1 MHTALIAPS
10 TYIQGRGVVA
20 ELGRLVQP
28 LGDRA
33 LVMADDVVWK
43 LVGQTVTASL
53 QQANIH
59 MIHQPFGGETSGREI
74 ERNRQIGQ
82 QGQVQ
87 MVIGLGGGK
96 VIDAAKAVGA
106 QLQSNWVIVPTIAST
121 DAPTSRLSVIYSDAG
136 IFERYAFHTKNPDLV
151 LVDTAVIAQ
160 APARFL
166 AAGIGDGLSTWV
178 EAQANLASRKP
189 AMSGGVA
196 TRAAA
201 TIAQLCWETLFGYGE
216 AALLAVEQHVV
227 TPAVEAIVEA
237 NTLLSGLGFESCGLA
252 AAHAIHNG
260 LTVLHDQTHSLMH
273 GEKVAFGTL
282 SQLALEDRT
291 LAEINELIDFCLRIG
306 LPTTLRDLNLDNIE
320 RADLMRVAQAA
331 CAEGETIH
339 NMPFPVL
346 PTMVLDA
353 MLAADAYG
361 RAYKARVGR

>member
-1 MHTALIAPS
+1 MHAALIAPS

-43 LVGQTVTASL
+43 LVGQTVTTSL

-59 MIHQPFGGETSGREI
+59 LIHEPFGGETSGQEI

-82 QGQVQ
+82 QERVQ

-106 QLQSNWVIVPTIAST
+106 HLQSNWVIVPTIAST
-121 DAPTSRLSVIYSDAG
+121 DAPTSRLSVIYSDEG
-136 IFERYAFHTKNPDLV
+136 IFARYAFHAKNPDLV

-178 EAQANLASRKP
+178 EAQANLESHKP

-201 TIAQLCWETLFGYGE
+201 AIAQLCWETLFDYGE
-216 AALLAVEQHVV
+216 AALLAVAQQAV
-227 TPAVEAIVEA
+227 TPAVEAVVEA

-260 LTVLHDQTHSLMH
+260 LTVLHDQTHTLMH

-282 SQLALEDRT
+282 SQLALEARP
-291 LAEINELIDFCLRIG
+291 LHEINEFIDLCLRVE
-306 LPTTLRDLNLDNIE
+306 LPTTLGDLNLGKAS

-331 CAEGETIH
+331 CAPGETIH
-339 NMPFPVL
+339 NMPFPVT
-346 PTMVLDA
+346 PAMVLDA

-361 RAYKARVGR
+361 RACKARLM